1 MLLRSSILM
10 KHKTVCTSFTNYSCA
25 LRPVF
30 VKIATYYK
38 ENCLFSYKNLR
49 IVGMFRRIWGC
60 ESSWRKIFIN
70 FIAYNQ
76 LHNI

>member
-49 IVGMFRRIWGC
+49 IVGIFRRI
-60 ESSWRKIFIN
+60 
-70 FIAYNQ
+70 
-76 LHNI
+76 